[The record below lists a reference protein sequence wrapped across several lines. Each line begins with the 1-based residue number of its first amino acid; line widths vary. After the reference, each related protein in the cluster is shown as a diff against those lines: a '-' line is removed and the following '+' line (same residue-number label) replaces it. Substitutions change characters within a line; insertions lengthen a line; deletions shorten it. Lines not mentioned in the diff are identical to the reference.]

1 MIIKFFEIKK
11 KIIPENKFFL
21 LYGNNIG
28 LIEEVVKDNLKPF
41 LPKEIYNYEEGEI
54 IKNNKNFIETVYNK
68 SFFENEKL
76 IIVSRVSDKIIGLIE
91 TIINKNIEGLA
102 LILTSGAL
110 EKKSKIRNLF
120 EKGTNTI
127 CIPFYEDNNQTL
139 GILAQNFL
147 KEKGISIS
155 QKNINLVV
163 ERCSG
168 DRINLNNELIKI
180 ESYTKNKKNINTDEI
195 LKLSNLSENFSI
207 TELVDN
213 CLTKNKKKT
222 INILNENSFDN
233 SDCIPILRIFLS
245 KLKRLLKL
253 QFELKHNNNLEIS
266 ISNYKPPIF
275 WKEKETVKNQLKI
288 LTFERIN
295 LLIKRTNEIELLIK
309 KRPQLGL
316 NIIYD
321 FILQNAGGS
330 SN

>member
-28 LIEEVVKDNLKPF
+28 LIEEVVRDNLKPF

-54 IKNNKNFIETVYNK
+54 IKNNENFKETVYNK

-110 EKKSKIRNLF
+110 EKKSKIRNFF
-120 EKGTNTI
+120 EKGANTI
-127 CIPFYEDNNQTL
+127 CIPFYEDNSQTL

-155 QKNINLVV
+155 QKNINLIV

-180 ESYTKNKKNINTDEI
+180 ESYSKNKKNINTDEI

-207 TELVDN
+207 TELVDS

>member
-54 IKNNKNFIETVYNK
+54 IKNIENFKETVYNK

-120 EKGTNTI
+120 EKGANTI